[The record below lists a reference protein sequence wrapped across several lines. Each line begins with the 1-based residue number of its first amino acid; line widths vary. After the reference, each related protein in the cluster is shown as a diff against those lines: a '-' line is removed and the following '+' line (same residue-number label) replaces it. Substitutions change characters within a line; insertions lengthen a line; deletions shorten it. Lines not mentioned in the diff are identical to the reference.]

1 MNIANMHIGIDVE
14 LREINSTLFDKIQHE
29 EKDYVLNRVIEELL
43 LAVINEE
50 ENTVFNAISYEDIR
64 KFYSVLQTHIRTEE
78 VGKSQTAGEKYVEA
92 DLPSDITIESI
103 KSGLLYKG
111 VKYKCITPGAT
122 NLTAFGGGNPSAVN
136 SEFTCTISNLTGTSI
151 NFIEGEKYRILNPGQ
166 GSTFAAVG
174 APDANPGTVFTAT
187 VTSSVTG
194 LTKAATFEH
203 LSDTPSWDGITT
215 LVPRYNP
222 GYFNILNFYVNV
234 DYGAYISSGTL
245 TPNKKYRV
253 VTAGLTDF
261 SGVGGYN
268 AWLAEDVVFTCNSS
282 NSISWDSDT
291 QLVETKDV
299 PCRIVRA
306 NDIHTTLDHKFGTT
320 ITSPIAIIA
329 NDKLRIYHDN
339 KFDINRIYIDY
350 IRKPVE
356 VNYTDSI
363 DCDLHSSVHGLVV
376 SLAARKLAASMGT
389 QQYQNLAIESEQT
402 KKKLTE

>member
-50 ENTVFNAISYEDIR
+50 ENTIFNAISYEDIR
-64 KFYSVLQTHIRTEE
+64 KYYSVLQTHIRTEE
-78 VGKSQTAGEKYVEA
+78 VGKSQTSGEKYVEA

-103 KSGLLYKG
+103 TSGLLYKG
-111 VKYKCITPGAT
+111 VKYKCITSGAT
-122 NLTAFGGGNPSAVN
+122 NLTVFGGGNPSAVN
-136 SEFTCTISNLTGTSI
+136 SEFTCTISNLTGTS
-151 NFIEGEKYRILNPGQ
+151 FDFVEGEKYRILNPGQ
-166 GSTFAAVG
+166 GTTFSTVG
-174 APDANPGTVFTAT
+174 APNANPGTVFTAT
-187 VTSSVTG
+187 ATLSIAG
-194 LTKAATFEH
+194 LTKAATLEH
-203 LSDTPSWDGITT
+203 LSDTPSWDGVTA

-222 GYFNILNFYVNV
+222 GYFNILNVYANV

-253 VTAGLTDF
+253 VNAGLTDF

-268 AWLAEDVVFTCNSS
+268 AWLAEDVIFTCNSS
-282 NSISWDSDT
+282 NIIYWDDTT

-299 PCRIVRA
+299 PCRIVKA
-306 NDIHTTLDHKFGTT
+306 NDIHTALEHSFGTT
-320 ITSPIAIIA
+320 ITSPIAILA

-339 KFDINRIYIDY
+339 KFEINRIFIDY

-356 VNYTDSI
+356 VNYNDSI
-363 DCDLHSSVHGLVV
+363 DCDLHSSIHGFIV
-376 SLAARKLAASMGT
+376 SLASRKLAASMGT
-389 QQYQNLAIESEQT
+389 QQYQNLAVESEQT
-402 KKKLTE
+402 KKKLIE